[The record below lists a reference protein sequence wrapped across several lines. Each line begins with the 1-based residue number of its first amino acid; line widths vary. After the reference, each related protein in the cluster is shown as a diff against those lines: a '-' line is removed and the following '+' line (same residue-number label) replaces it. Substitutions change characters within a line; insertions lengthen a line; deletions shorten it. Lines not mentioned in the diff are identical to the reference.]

1 MNKFIFVSGGVCSSL
16 GKGVAASSIGALLE
30 SRGLNVRMVK
40 CDPYINVDAGTM
52 SPYQHGE
59 VYVTDDGA
67 ETDLDL
73 GNYAR
78 FTKGRLSKANSI
90 TTGQVY
96 EAVIRKERE
105 GQYLGRCV
113 QVIPHITDEIKN
125 RILAV
130 SKEEND
136 TDVVIVEIGGT
147 VGDIESIPF
156 LEAAR
161 QIIHEQS
168 KNNAISVHLTLI
180 PEVAS
185 GELKTKPTQHSVK
198 SMQEMGIQPDIL
210 ICRAPVM
217 LEEPTR
223 RKIALFTNVDPDAV
237 FTSPDIDTTIYQIPM
252 VFYDQKLD
260 QVILR
265 KMGVE
270 SRHADMRPWHSVMER
285 FSARKGK
292 VRIGVVGKY
301 MELHDTYTSLYE
313 ALFHASLECGVEMEL
328 VKIDSSKLEETEN
341 TNAILGKGES
351 AKNCMFQVDGI
362 LVPGGFGERG
372 IGGMVKAAAW
382 ARTNKVPYL
391 GICLGMHIMI
401 IDWGRNVLNWA
412 DADSTEFNRNSKHPV
427 VSLLEEQV
435 NVKNYGGTMRLGAM
449 ETVNENGT
457 HILEAYGEKKI
468 MERHRHRYEFTNQ
481 YREEMTK
488 TGLKLAAFNSDNSLV
503 ECVEWTDHPWGVA
516 VQFHPEFK
524 SKPTAAAPLFREFI
538 AAVKKNK

>member
-78 FTKGRLSKANSI
+78 FTKGRLSLANSI

-96 EAVIRKERE
+96 ESVIRKERE
-105 GQYLGRCV
+105 GKYLGKCV
-113 QVIPHITDEIKN
+113 QVIPHITDEIKS

-130 SKEEND
+130 SNEEND
-136 TDVVIVEIGGT
+136 NDVVIIEIGGT

-161 QIIHEQS
+161 QLIHECGR
-168 KNNAISVHLTLI
+168 KNAVSVHLTLI
-180 PEVAS
+180 PEVAG

-210 ICRAPVM
+210 ICRSPVM
-217 LEEPTR
+217 LDELTCN
-223 RKIALFTNVDPDAV
+223 KIAQFTNVDLDAV
-237 FTSPDIDTTIYQIPM
+237 FTSPNIDTTIYQIPI

-270 SRHADMRPWHSVMER
+270 SRHADMRPWNSLMEK
-285 FSARKGK
+285 FKARKNK

-301 MELHDTYTSLYE
+301 MNIHDTYTSLYE
-313 ALFHASLECGVEMEL
+313 ALFHASLECGVEVEA
-328 VKIDSSKLEETEN
+328 VKIDSSSLEKN
-341 TNAILGKGES
+341 GNAGEIL
-351 AKNCMFQVDGI
+351 NDIDGI

-372 IGGMVKAAAW
+372 INGMVKAAEW
-382 ARTNKVPYL
+382 ARINKKPYL
-391 GICLGMHIMI
+391 GICLGMQIMVI
-401 IDWGRNVLNWA
+401 EWARNILKWS
-412 DADSTEFNRNSKHPV
+412 DADSTEFTPSSKRPV
-427 VSLLEEQV
+427 VSLLEEQI
-435 NVKNYGGTMRLGAM
+435 NVKNYGGTMRLGSS
-449 ETVNENGT
+449 ETTAEDGA
-457 HILEAYGEKKI
+457 HISNAYGSKKI
-468 MERHRHRYEFTNQ
+468 MERHRHRYEFSNQ
-481 YREEMTK
+481 YRNEMISS
-488 TGLKLAAFNSDNSLV
+488 GLKLAAFTPDGTLV
-503 ECVEWTDHPWGVA
+503 ECVEWPHNEHPWGLG
-516 VQFHPEFK
+516 VQFHPEYK
-524 SKPTAAAPLFREFI
+524 SKPMSASPLFRDFI
-538 AAVKKNK
+538 AAVKKGK

>member
-78 FTKGRLSKANSI
+78 FTKGRLTKANSI

-96 EAVIRKERE
+96 ESVIRKERE

-113 QVIPHITDEIKN
+113 QVIPHITDEIKS

-130 SKEEND
+130 SKEDND
-136 TDVVIVEIGGT
+136 IDVVIIEIGGT

-161 QIIHEQS
+161 QIIHEHGR
-168 KNNAISVHLTLI
+168 NNAISVHLTLI
-180 PEVAS
+180 PEVAG

-217 LEEPTR
+217 LDVPTCK
-223 RKIALFTNVDPDAV
+223 KIALFTNVDPDAV
-237 FTSPDIDTTIYQIPM
+237 FTSPNIDTTIYQIPI

-260 QVILR
+260 QVLLR

-270 SRHADMRPWHSVMER
+270 SRHADMHPWYSMMER
-285 FSARKGK
+285 FNARQGK

-301 MELHDTYTSLYE
+301 MEIHDTYTSLYE
-313 ALFHASLECGVEMEL
+313 ALFHAGLECGVEVEL
-328 VKIDSSKLEETEN
+328 VKIDSSTLDEAEN
-341 TNAILGKGES
+341 AEKVFTAEGGI
-351 AKNCMFQVDGI
+351 DGI

-372 IGGMVKAAAW
+372 INGMVKAAFW
-382 ARTNKVPYL
+382 ARTKKIPYL
-391 GICLGMHIMI
+391 GICLGMQIMV

-412 DADSTEFNRNSKHPV
+412 DADSTEFNKDSKHPV

-435 NVKNYGGTMRLGAM
+435 NVQNYGGTMRLGTG
-449 ETVNENGT
+449 ETVIENGT
-457 HILEAYGEKKI
+457 YILAAYKEKRI
-468 MERHRHRYEFTNQ
+468 WERHRHRYEFSNQ
-481 YREEMTK
+481 YRNEMVSS
-488 TGLKLAAFNSDNSLV
+488 GLKLAAFNSDNNLV
-503 ECVEWTDHPWGVA
+503 ECVEWPDHPWGVG

-524 SKPTAAAPLFREFI
+524 SKPTAAAPLFRDFI
-538 AAVKKNK
+538 AAAKKKK

>member
-96 EAVIRKERE
+96 ESVIRKERE

-113 QVIPHITDEIKN
+113 QVIPHITDEIKS

-156 LEAAR
+156 LEVAR
-161 QIIHEQS
+161 QIIHEQGR
-168 KNNAISVHLTLI
+168 NNALSVHLTLI
-180 PEVAS
+180 PEVAG

-198 SMQEMGIQPDIL
+198 SMQETGIQPEIL
-210 ICRAPVM
+210 ICRSPEM
-217 LEEPTR
+217 LDEPTR
-223 RKIALFTNVDPDAV
+223 RKIAQFTNVDTDAV
-237 FTSPDIDTTIYQIPM
+237 FTSPNIDTTIYQIPII
-252 VFYDQKLD
+252 FSGQKLD

-270 SRHADMRPWHSVMER
+270 SRHTDIRPWLSVMDR
-285 FSARKGK
+285 FTKRQGK
-292 VRIGVVGKY
+292 IRIGIIGKY
-301 MELHDTYTSLYE
+301 MEIHDTYASLYE
-313 ALFHASLECGVEMEL
+313 ALLHASIECGVEVEL
-328 VKIDSSKLEETEN
+328 VKIDSSALEGTEDAET
-341 TNAILGKGES
+341 ILEQREGG
-351 AKNCMFQVDGI
+351 AVDGI
-362 LVPGGFGERG
+362 LVPGGFGQRG
-372 IGGMVKAAAW
+372 INGMIKAAVW
-382 ARTNKVPYL
+382 ARINKKPYL
-391 GICLGMHIMI
+391 GICLGMHVMI
-401 IDWGRNVLNWA
+401 VDWARNILNWS
-412 DADSTEFNRNSKHPV
+412 DADSTEFTPDSKHPV

-435 NVKNYGGTMRLGAM
+435 NEKNYGGTMRLG
-449 ETVNENGT
+449 VNETINEEGT
-457 HILEAYGEKKI
+457 HILAAYKEKRI
-468 MERHRHRYEFTNQ
+468 TERHRHRYEFSNQ
-481 YREEMTK
+481 YRDDMIK
-488 TGLKLAAFNSDNSLV
+488 SGLKLAAFTPDGALV
-503 ECVEWTDHPWGVA
+503 ECVEWPDHPWGVG

-524 SKPTAAAPLFREFI
+524 SKPTAAAPLFRAFVD
-538 AAVKKNK
+538 AVKKNIP

>member
-1 MNKFIFVSGGVCSSL
+1 
-16 GKGVAASSIGALLE
+16 
-30 SRGLNVRMVK
+30 MVK

-113 QVIPHITDEIKN
+113 QVIPHITDEIKS

-168 KNNAISVHLTLI
+168 KTDAISVHLTLI

-237 FTSPDIDTTIYQIPM
+237 FTSPDISTTIYQIPM
-252 VFYDQKLD
+252 VFFDQKLD

-285 FSARKGK
+285 FTARKGK
-292 VRIGVVGKY
+292 VRVGVVGKY

-341 TNAILGKGES
+341 TSSILGKGED

-372 IGGMVKAAAW
+372 IGGMVRAAAW

-401 IDWGRNVLNWA
+401 IDWGRNVLNWT
-412 DADSTEFNRNSKHPV
+412 DADSTEFNRDSKHPV

-435 NVKNYGGTMRLGAM
+435 NVTNYGGTMRLGAM

-457 HILEAYGEKKI
+457 HILAAYGEKRI

-488 TGLKLAAFNSDNSLV
+488 TGLKLAAFNSDGSLV

-524 SKPTAAAPLFREFI
+524 SKPTAASPLFRDFI

>member
-78 FTKGRLSKANSI
+78 FTKGRLRQANSI

-96 EAVIRKERE
+96 ESVIRKERE
-105 GQYLGRCV
+105 GKYLGKCV
-113 QVIPHITDEIKN
+113 QVIPHITDEIKS
-125 RILAV
+125 RVLAV
-130 SKEEND
+130 PKEDTD

-147 VGDIESIPF
+147 VGDIESIPY

-161 QIIHEQS
+161 QVIHEQGRI
-168 KNNAISVHLTLI
+168 NAISVHLTLI

-210 ICRAPVM
+210 ICRSPVM
-217 LEEPTR
+217 LDELNR
-223 RKIALFTNVDPDAV
+223 KKIAQFTNVDIDAV
-237 FTSPDIDTTIYQIPM
+237 FTSPNISTTIYQIPII
-252 VFYDQKLD
+252 FHEQKLD
-260 QVILR
+260 QIILR

-270 SRHADMRPWHSVMER
+270 SRHSDIRPWNTLMER

-301 MELHDTYTSLYE
+301 MEIHDTYTSLYE
-313 ALFHASLECGVEMEL
+313 ALFHASLECGIEVET
-328 VKIDSSKLEETEN
+328 VKIDSSNLEKTGN
-341 TNAILGKGES
+341 VDSILS
-351 AKNCMFQVDGI
+351 DIDGI

-372 IGGMVKAAAW
+372 INGMVKAAQW
-382 ARTNKVPYL
+382 ARTNNKPYL
-391 GICLGMHIMI
+391 GICLGMHIMLI
-401 IDWGRNVLNWA
+401 EWARNVLGWN
-412 DADSTEFNRNSKHPV
+412 DADSTEFAPDTKYPV

-435 NVKNYGGTMRLGAM
+435 NVKNYGGTMRLGSS
-449 ETVNENGT
+449 ETVNEEGT
-457 HILEAYGEKKI
+457 HILAAYGMKKI
-468 MERHRHRYEFTNQ
+468 AERHRHRYEFSNQ
-481 YREEMTK
+481 YREDMIK
-488 TGLKLAAFNSDNSLV
+488 SGLKLAAFTPDGALV
-503 ECVEWTDHPWGVA
+503 ECVEWPDHPWGAA

-524 SKPTAAAPLFREFI
+524 SRPTAAAPLFRDFI
-538 AAVKKNK
+538 AAVKSAKKV

>member
-30 SRGLNVRMVK
+30 SRGLNVSMVK

-78 FTKGRLSKANSI
+78 FTRGKLSMANSI

-105 GQYLGRCV
+105 GQYLGKCV
-113 QVIPHITDEIKN
+113 QVIPHITDEIKS

-130 SKEEND
+130 SNEEND
-136 TDVVIVEIGGT
+136 NDVVIIEIGGT

-161 QIIHEQS
+161 QLIHECG
-168 KNNAISVHLTLI
+168 KKNAISVHLTLI
-180 PEVAS
+180 PEVAG

-210 ICRAPVM
+210 ICRSPVM
-217 LEEPTR
+217 LDEANC
-223 RKIALFTNVDPDAV
+223 RKIAQFTNVDQDAV
-237 FTSPDIDTTIYQIPM
+237 FTSPNIDTTIYQIPI
-252 VFYDQKLD
+252 VFLDQKLD
-260 QVILR
+260 QVVLR

-270 SRHADMRPWHSVMER
+270 SRHSDMRPWKTLMDR
-285 FSARKGK
+285 FNSRKGK

-301 MELHDTYTSLYE
+301 MNIHDTYTSLYE
-313 ALFHASLECGVEMEL
+313 ALFHASLECGVVVET
-328 VKIDSSKLEETEN
+328 VKIDSSDLEKDSDADT
-341 TNAILGKGES
+341 ILKDI
-351 AKNCMFQVDGI
+351 DGI

-372 IGGMVKAAAW
+372 INGMVKAAEW
-382 ARTNKVPYL
+382 ARKNKKPYL
-391 GICLGMHIMI
+391 GICLGMQIMVI
-401 IDWGRNVLNWA
+401 EWARNVLNWT
-412 DADSTEFNRNSKHPV
+412 DADSTEFVPDTKHPV

-435 NVKNYGGTMRLGAM
+435 NVKNYGGTMRLGSS
-449 ETVNENGT
+449 ETINEDGT
-457 HILEAYGEKKI
+457 HILAAYKEKKI
-468 MERHRHRYEFTNQ
+468 DERHRHRYEFSNQ
-481 YREEMTK
+481 FRDEIIK
-488 TGLKLAAFNSDNSLV
+488 SGLKLAAFTPDGALV
-503 ECVEWTDHPWGVA
+503 ECVEWPDHPWGSA

-524 SKPTAAAPLFREFI
+524 SKPTAASPLFRDFI
-538 AAVKKNK
+538 AAVKSAKKG

>member
-1 MNKFIFVSGGVCSSL
+1 
-16 GKGVAASSIGALLE
+16 
-30 SRGLNVRMVK
+30 MVK

-113 QVIPHITDEIKN
+113 QVIPHITDEIKS

-161 QIIHEQS
+161 QIIHEQN
-168 KNNAISVHLTLI
+168 KNDAISVHLTLI
-180 PEVAS
+180 PEVVS

-217 LEEPTR
+217 LEEATR
-223 RKIALFTNVDPDAV
+223 RKIALFTNVDIDAV

-252 VFYDQKLD
+252 VFFDQKLD
-260 QVILR
+260 QVILN

-285 FSARKGK
+285 FTARKGK

-341 TNAILGKGES
+341 TNAILGRGDS
-351 AKNCMFQVDGI
+351 ANCMYQVDGI

-391 GICLGMHIMI
+391 GICLGMQIMV
-401 IDWGRNVLNWA
+401 IDWARNVLNWT
-412 DADSTEFNRNSKHPV
+412 DADSSEFNRDTKHPV

-449 ETVNENGT
+449 ETVNKDGT
-457 HILEAYGEKKI
+457 HILAAYGEKRI

-481 YREEMTK
+481 YREEMTG
-488 TGLKLAAFNSDNSLV
+488 TGLILAAFNSDGSLV
-503 ECVEWTDHPWGVA
+503 ECVEWPDHPWGVA

-524 SKPTAAAPLFREFI
+524 SKPTAAAPLFRDFI
-538 AAVKKNK
+538 AAVKKCK